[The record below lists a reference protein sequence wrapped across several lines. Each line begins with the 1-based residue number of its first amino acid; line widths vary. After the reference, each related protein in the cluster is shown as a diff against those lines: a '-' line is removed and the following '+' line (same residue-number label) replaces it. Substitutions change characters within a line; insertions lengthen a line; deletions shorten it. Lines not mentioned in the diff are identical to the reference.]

1 MNGGENIKIGLF
13 DFIMRGEYMLTNE
26 EIQNFIS
33 DDYFSK
39 KKQIA
44 KKGQN
49 YYEGKHDIRKYRLF
63 YFDSDGILREDKYR
77 SNVKIPHPF
86 FTEIVNQ
93 SVQYIFS
100 GERFAKSD
108 EGVESSYIYV
118 VSPDGTMLYHPTPEK
133 IGQPVENAAV
143 KKVVSEISSGSKV
156 ENGIIQYEFKG
167 TQKYAGIYVND
178 KQQYILVFTAD
189 EDEILADVNKI
200 RHAGIVRL
208 VIVSIIALVLSVVIT
223 TLIIMPLSH
232 ISEYTLKAAT
242 MDLSMNEEQSRLN
255 ERHDEVGR
263 ISRALSRLL
272 EEMTKV
278 VGEIKSKSNNV
289 MNAADALN
297 NDAIETATTIEQV
310 DNAVHEIAQGASSQ
324 AEETQKATENVIV
337 MGDMVRETHDE
348 IKKLLKYA
356 ENMKESTGY
365 AKNILTQLEEI
376 NKRAEEYIDV
386 IANQTNTT
394 NESALRI
401 SEATK
406 LITSIAE
413 ETNLLSLNASIE
425 AARAGEQGRG
435 FAVVAAEIQKLAE
448 QSNESARQIEDI
460 IQVLLSDS
468 EKAVETMYDVKEII
482 RAQSEQVEQTDT
494 AFDQINDGVKQSIEG
509 INHISEKA
517 EQLDEARVNVVDV
530 VQNLTAIAEE
540 NAAGAQET
548 SASVAEVT
556 SIVEDISSKSQAL
569 KEIAKE
575 LDESM
580 DIFIV

>member
-1 MNGGENIKIGLF
+1 MDDMRDKIK
-13 DFIMRGEYMLTNE
+13 DKVRGKVKVLASIRTRLTLA
-26 EIQNFIS
+26 
-33 DDYFSK
+33 
-39 KKQIA
+39 QIA
-44 KKGQN
+44 FVAIAGLIIYFTFSVNVEKSIKEVNKN
-49 YYEGKHDIRKYRLF
+49 YIADLAISYGESVDINIELNGLDKALLPETLSLMLA
-63 YFDSDGILREDKYR
+63 DVGLEDIK
-77 SNVKIPHPF
+77 
-86 FTEIVNQ
+86 
-93 SVQYIFS
+93 
-100 GERFAKSD
+100 
-108 EGVESSYIYV
+108 SSYIYV

-143 KKVVSEISSGSKV
+143 KKVVSEISAGKQV
-156 ENGIIQYEFKG
+156 KNEVIQYEFKG
-167 TQKYAGIYVND
+167 AQKYAGVYVND
-178 KQQYILVFTAD
+178 KQQYILVCTAD
-189 EDEILADVNKI
+189 EDELLSAVNEVKKSGVI
-200 RHAGIVRL
+200 RFIIVLVAAVLLSGI
-208 VIVSIIALVLSVVIT
+208 IT
-223 TLIIMPLSH
+223 TLIIKPLNS
-232 ISEYTLKAAT
+232 ISEFTLKAAT
-242 MDLSMNEEQSRLN
+242 MDLSMNAEQSRLN
-255 ERHDEVGR
+255 ARYDEAGR
-263 ISRALSRLL
+263 MSRALSRLL
-272 EEMTKV
+272 EEMSRV
-278 VGEIKSKSNNV
+278 VGDIKNKSDNV
-289 MNAADALN
+289 MNAAEYLNTDAM
-297 NDAIETATTIEQV
+297 ETATTIEQV
-310 DNAVHEIAQGASSQ
+310 ENAVNEIAQGASSQ

-337 MGDMVRETHDE
+337 MGNMVRETHDE
-348 IKKLLKYA
+348 VKKLLKYA
-356 ENMKESTGY
+356 ENMKDSTDY
-365 AKNILTQLEEI
+365 AKNILTQLEEV
-376 NKRAEEYIDV
+376 NRRAEEYIDV

-448 QSNESARQIEDI
+448 QSDESARQIEDI
-460 IQVLLSDS
+460 IQILLSDS

-494 AFDQINDGVKQSIEG
+494 AFDQINDGVRQSIEG
-509 INHISEKA
+509 INRISEKT

-540 NAAGAQET
+540 NAAGAEET

-580 DIFIV
+580 DIFTV

>member
-1 MNGGENIKIGLF
+1 MDDMRDKIKERVRGKVKVLASIRTRITLAQIAFVAIAGLIIYFTFSVNVEKSIKEVNTNYIADLAISYGGSVDINIEMNGPDNALLPEALGL
-13 DFIMRGEYMLTNE
+13 MLA
-26 EIQNFIS
+26 
-33 DDYFSK
+33 DV
-39 KKQIA
+39 
-44 KKGQN
+44 G
-49 YYEGKHDIRKYRLF
+49 L
-63 YFDSDGILREDKYR
+63 
-77 SNVKIPHPF
+77 
-86 FTEIVNQ
+86 
-93 SVQYIFS
+93 
-100 GERFAKSD
+100 
-108 EGVESSYIYV
+108 EGVKSSYIYV

-143 KKVVSEISSGSKV
+143 KKVVSEISAGKQV
-156 ENGIIQYEFKG
+156 KNEVIQYEFKG
-167 TQKYAGIYVND
+167 AQKYAGVYVND
-178 KQQYILVFTAD
+178 KQQYILVCTAD
-189 EDEILADVNKI
+189 EDELLSAVNDIK
-200 RHAGIVRL
+200 HSSVVRL
-208 VIVSIIALVLSVVIT
+208 IIVFVVSVLLSGVIT
-223 TLIIMPLSH
+223 TLIIKPLNN
-232 ISEYTLKAAT
+232 ISEFTLKAAT
-242 MDLSMNEEQSRLN
+242 MDLSINTEQTRLN
-255 ERHDEVGR
+255 ERHDEAGR
-263 ISRALSRLL
+263 MSRALSRLL
-272 EEMTKV
+272 EEMSRV
-278 VGEIKSKSNNV
+278 VGEIKNKSDNV
-289 MNAADALN
+289 TNAADALN
-297 NDAIETATTIEQV
+297 TDAMETATTIEQV
-310 DNAVHEIAQGASSQ
+310 ENAVNEIAQGASSQ

-337 MGDMVRETHDE
+337 MGNMVTETHDE
-348 IKKLLKYA
+348 VKRLLKYA
-356 ENMKESTGY
+356 ENMKDSTDY
-365 AKNILTQLEEI
+365 AKNILTELEAV
-376 NKRAEEYIDV
+376 NRRAEEYIDV

-448 QSNESARQIEDI
+448 QSDESARQIEDI

-509 INHISEKA
+509 INRISEKT

-540 NAAGAQET
+540 NAAGAEET

>member
-1 MNGGENIKIGLF
+1 MDDMRDKIKDKVRGKVKVLASIRTRITLSQIVFVAFAGLIIYF
-13 DFIMRGEYMLTNE
+13 TFSLNVEKSIKEVNKNYVADLA
-26 EIQNFIS
+26 IS
-33 DDYFSK
+33 Y
-39 KKQIA
+39 
-44 KKGQN
+44 G
-49 YYEGKHDIRKYRLF
+49 
-63 YFDSDGILREDKYR
+63 
-77 SNVKIPHPF
+77 
-86 FTEIVNQ
+86 Q
-93 SVQYIFS
+93 SVDINIELN
-100 GERFAKSD
+100 GLDKALLPETLDLMLAD
-108 EGVESSYIYV
+108 VGLEGVESSYVYV

-143 KKVVSEISSGSKV
+143 KKVVSEISAGKQV
-156 ENGIIQYEFKG
+156 KNEVIQYEFKG
-167 TQKYAGIYVND
+167 AQKYAGVYVND
-178 KQQYILVFTAD
+178 KQQYILVCTAD
-189 EDEILADVNKI
+189 EDELLSAVNEIKHSGI
-200 RHAGIVRL
+200 RRL
-208 VIVSIIALVLSVVIT
+208 VIVFVVSVLLSAVLT
-223 TLIIMPLSH
+223 TLIILPLNN
-232 ISEYTLKAAT
+232 ISEFTLKAAT
-242 MDLSMNEEQSRLN
+242 MDLTINEKQNRFN
-255 ERHDEVGR
+255 DRHDETGR
-263 ISRALSRLL
+263 MSRALSRLL
-272 EEMTKV
+272 EEMSRV
-278 VGEIKSKSNNV
+278 VGEIKGKSVNV
-289 MNAADALN
+289 MNAAEYLNTDAM
-297 NDAIETATTIEQV
+297 ETATTIEQV
-310 DNAVHEIAQGASSQ
+310 ENAVNEIAQGASSQ

-337 MGDMVRETHDE
+337 MGNMVRETHDE
-348 IKKLLKYA
+348 VKKLLKYA
-356 ENMKESTGY
+356 ENMKDSTDY
-365 AKNILTQLEEI
+365 AKNILTQLEEV
-376 NKRAEEYIDV
+376 NRRAEEYIDV

-448 QSNESARQIEDI
+448 QSDESARQIEDI
-460 IQVLLSDS
+460 IQILLSDS

-494 AFDQINDGVKQSIEG
+494 AFDQINDGVRQSIDG
-509 INHISEKA
+509 INRISEKT

-540 NAAGAQET
+540 NAAGAEET

-580 DIFIV
+580 DIFTV

>member
-1 MNGGENIKIGLF
+1 MDDMRDKIKERVRGKVKVLASIRTRITLAQIAFVAIAGLIIYFTFSVNVEKSIKEVNTNYIADLAISYGGSVDINIEMNGPDNALLPETLGL
-13 DFIMRGEYMLTNE
+13 MLA
-26 EIQNFIS
+26 
-33 DDYFSK
+33 DV
-39 KKQIA
+39 
-44 KKGQN
+44 G
-49 YYEGKHDIRKYRLF
+49 L
-63 YFDSDGILREDKYR
+63 
-77 SNVKIPHPF
+77 
-86 FTEIVNQ
+86 
-93 SVQYIFS
+93 
-100 GERFAKSD
+100 
-108 EGVESSYIYV
+108 EGVKSSYIYV

-143 KKVVSEISSGSKV
+143 KKVVSEISAGKQV
-156 ENGIIQYEFKG
+156 KNEVIQYEFKG
-167 TQKYAGIYVND
+167 AQKYAGVYVND
-178 KQQYILVFTAD
+178 KQQYILVCTAD
-189 EDEILADVNKI
+189 EDELLSAVNDIK
-200 RHAGIVRL
+200 HSSVVRL
-208 VIVSIIALVLSVVIT
+208 IIVFVVSVLLIGVIT
-223 TLIIMPLSH
+223 TLIIKPLNN
-232 ISEYTLKAAT
+232 ISEFTLKAAT
-242 MDLSMNEEQSRLN
+242 MDLSINTEQTRLN
-255 ERHDEVGR
+255 ERHDEAGR
-263 ISRALSRLL
+263 MSRALSRLL
-272 EEMTKV
+272 EEMSRV
-278 VGEIKSKSNNV
+278 VGEIKNKSDNV
-289 MNAADALN
+289 TNAADALN
-297 NDAIETATTIEQV
+297 TDAMETATTIEQV
-310 DNAVHEIAQGASSQ
+310 ENAVNEIAQGASSQ

-337 MGDMVRETHDE
+337 MGNMVTETHDE
-348 IKKLLKYA
+348 VKRLLKYA
-356 ENMKESTGY
+356 ENMKDSTDY
-365 AKNILTQLEEI
+365 AKNILTELEAV
-376 NKRAEEYIDV
+376 NRRAEEYIDV

-448 QSNESARQIEDI
+448 QSDESARQIEDI

-509 INHISEKA
+509 INRISEKT

-540 NAAGAQET
+540 NAAGAEET

>member
-1 MNGGENIKIGLF
+1 MDDMRDKIKETIDSKVNVLASTRTRITLALIAFVVIAGL
-13 DFIMRGEYMLTNE
+13 IM
-26 EIQNFIS
+26 
-33 DDYFSK
+33 YF
-39 KKQIA
+39 
-44 KKGQN
+44 
-49 YYEGKHDIRKYRLF
+49 
-63 YFDSDGILREDKYR
+63 
-77 SNVKIPHPF
+77 
-86 FTEIVNQ
+86 T
-93 SVQYIFS
+93 FS
-100 GERFAKSD
+100 GNVEKSIKEVNKNYITD
-108 EGVESSYIYV
+108 IAISYGESIDIDIELNGLDMALSPETLGAMLADVGLEGVESSYIYV

>member
-1 MNGGENIKIGLF
+1 MDDMRDKIKDKVRGKVKVLASIRTRITLSQIVFVAFAGLIIYFTFSLNVEKSIKEVNKNYVADLAISYGQSIDINIELNGLDKALLPETLDLMLADVGL
-13 DFIMRGEYMLTNE
+13 
-26 EIQNFIS
+26 
-33 DDYFSK
+33 
-39 KKQIA
+39 
-44 KKGQN
+44 
-49 YYEGKHDIRKYRLF
+49 
-63 YFDSDGILREDKYR
+63 ED
-77 SNVKIPHPF
+77 
-86 FTEIVNQ
+86 
-93 SVQYIFS
+93 
-100 GERFAKSD
+100 
-108 EGVESSYIYV
+108 VESSYIYV

-143 KKVVSEISSGSKV
+143 KKVVSEISAGKQV
-156 ENGIIQYEFKG
+156 KNEVIQYEFKG
-167 TQKYAGIYVND
+167 AQKYAGVYVND
-178 KQQYILVFTAD
+178 KQQYILVCTAD
-189 EDEILADVNKI
+189 EDELLSAVNEIKHSGI
-200 RHAGIVRL
+200 RRF
-208 VIVSIIALVLSVVIT
+208 VIVFVVSVLLSCILT
-223 TLIIMPLSH
+223 TLITLPLNN
-232 ISEYTLKAAT
+232 ISEFTLKAAT
-242 MDLSMNEEQSRLN
+242 MDLTINEKQNRFN
-255 ERHDEVGR
+255 DRHDETGR
-263 ISRALSRLL
+263 MSRALSKLL
-272 EEMTKV
+272 EEMSRV
-278 VGEIKSKSNNV
+278 VGEIKGKSVNV
-289 MNAADALN
+289 MNAAEYLNTDAM
-297 NDAIETATTIEQV
+297 ETATTIEQV
-310 DNAVHEIAQGASSQ
+310 ENAVNEIAQGASSQ

-337 MGDMVRETHDE
+337 MGNMVRETHDE
-348 IKKLLKYA
+348 VKKLLKYA
-356 ENMKESTGY
+356 ENMKDSTDY
-365 AKNILTQLEEI
+365 AKNILTQLEEV
-376 NKRAEEYIDV
+376 NRRAEEYIDV

-448 QSNESARQIEDI
+448 QSDESARQIEDI
-460 IQVLLSDS
+460 IQILLSDS

-494 AFDQINDGVKQSIEG
+494 AFDQINDGVRQSIEG
-509 INHISEKA
+509 INRISEKT

-540 NAAGAQET
+540 NAAGAEET

-580 DIFIV
+580 DIFTV

>member
-1 MNGGENIKIGLF
+1 M
-13 DFIMRGEYMLTNE
+13 
-26 EIQNFIS
+26 
-33 DDYFSK
+33 
-39 KKQIA
+39 
-44 KKGQN
+44 
-49 YYEGKHDIRKYRLF
+49 
-63 YFDSDGILREDKYR
+63 
-77 SNVKIPHPF
+77 
-86 FTEIVNQ
+86 
-93 SVQYIFS
+93 
-100 GERFAKSD
+100 
-108 EGVESSYIYV
+108 
-118 VSPDGTMLYHPTPEK
+118 
-133 IGQPVENAAV
+133 
-143 KKVVSEISSGSKV
+143 
-156 ENGIIQYEFKG
+156 
-167 TQKYAGIYVND
+167 
-178 KQQYILVFTAD
+178 
-189 EDEILADVNKI
+189 
-200 RHAGIVRL
+200 
-208 VIVSIIALVLSVVIT
+208 
-223 TLIIMPLSH
+223 
-232 ISEYTLKAAT
+232 
-242 MDLSMNEEQSRLN
+242 
-255 ERHDEVGR
+255 
-263 ISRALSRLL
+263 
-272 EEMTKV
+272 
-278 VGEIKSKSNNV
+278 
-289 MNAADALN
+289 
-297 NDAIETATTIEQV
+297 ETATTIEQV
-310 DNAVHEIAQGASSQ
+310 ENAVNEIAQGASSQ

-337 MGDMVRETHDE
+337 MGNMVTETHDE
-348 IKKLLKYA
+348 VKRLLKYA
-356 ENMKESTGY
+356 ENMKDSTDY
-365 AKNILTQLEEI
+365 AKNILTELEAV
-376 NKRAEEYIDV
+376 NRRAEEYIDV

-448 QSNESARQIEDI
+448 QSDESARQIEDI

-509 INHISEKA
+509 INRISEKT

-540 NAAGAQET
+540 NAAGAEET

>member
-1 MNGGENIKIGLF
+1 MDDMRDKIKETVDSKVNVLASTRTRITLALIAFVVIAGL
-13 DFIMRGEYMLTNE
+13 IM
-26 EIQNFIS
+26 
-33 DDYFSK
+33 YF
-39 KKQIA
+39 
-44 KKGQN
+44 
-49 YYEGKHDIRKYRLF
+49 
-63 YFDSDGILREDKYR
+63 
-77 SNVKIPHPF
+77 
-86 FTEIVNQ
+86 T
-93 SVQYIFS
+93 FS
-100 GERFAKSD
+100 GNVEKSIKEVNKNYITD
-108 EGVESSYIYV
+108 IAISYGESIDIDIELNGLDMALSAETLGAMLADVGLEGVESSYIYV

-189 EDEILADVNKI
+189 EDEILADVNKV
-200 RHAGIVRL
+200 RHTGIVRL
-208 VIVSIIALVLSVVIT
+208 VIVSIIAVVLSVVIT

>member
-1 MNGGENIKIGLF
+1 MDDMKDKIR
-13 DFIMRGEYMLTNE
+13 DKVRGKVNVLASIRTR
-26 EIQNFIS
+26 ITLA
-33 DDYFSK
+33 
-39 KKQIA
+39 QIA
-44 KKGQN
+44 LVAITGL
-49 YYEGKHDIRKYRLF
+49 I
-63 YFDSDGILREDKYR
+63 I
-77 SNVKIPHPF
+77 F
-86 FTEIVNQ
+86 FTFSVNVEKSIKEVNKNYVADLAISYGE
-93 SVQYIFS
+93 SVDINIALN
-100 GERFAKSD
+100 GLDKALLPETLGLMLAD
-108 EGVESSYIYV
+108 VGLEGVESSYIYV

-143 KKVVSEISSGSKV
+143 KRVVSEISAGKQV
-156 ENGIIQYEFKG
+156 KNEVIQYEFKG
-167 TQKYAGIYVND
+167 AQKYAGVYVND
-178 KQQYILVFTAD
+178 EQQYILVCTAD
-189 EDEILADVNKI
+189 EDELLSAVNEVK
-200 RHAGIVRL
+200 HSGVVRF
-208 VIVSIIALVLSVVIT
+208 VIVFIISVLLSGVLT
-223 TLIIMPLSH
+223 TLIIMPLNN
-232 ISEYTLKAAT
+232 ISEFTLKAAT
-242 MDLSMNEEQSRLN
+242 MDLSINAEQSRLN
-255 ERHDEVGR
+255 ERHDEAGR
-263 ISRALSRLL
+263 MSRALSRLL
-272 EEMTKV
+272 EEMSRV
-278 VGEIKSKSNNV
+278 VGEIKSKSDNV
-289 MNAADALN
+289 MNAAEALN
-297 NDAIETATTIEQV
+297 TDAKETATTIEQV
-310 DNAVHEIAQGASSQ
+310 ENAVNEIAQGASSQ
-324 AEETQKATENVIV
+324 AEETQKATENVMI
-337 MGDMVRETHDE
+337 MGNMVSETHNE
-348 IKKLLKYA
+348 VKKLLKYA
-356 ENMKESTGY
+356 ENMKDSTDY
-365 AKNILTQLEEI
+365 AKNILTQLEEV
-376 NKRAEEYIDV
+376 NRRAEEYIDV

-494 AFDQINDGVKQSIEG
+494 AFDQINDGVNQSIEG
-509 INHISEKA
+509 INRISEKA

-556 SIVEDISSKSQAL
+556 SIVDDISSKSQAL

-580 DIFIV
+580 DIFVV

>member
-1 MNGGENIKIGLF
+1 MDDMKDKIKDKVRGRIKVLASIRTRITLAQIVLVAIAGLIIYFTFSVNVEKSIKEVNKNYVADLAISYGESVDINIEFNGLDKALLPETLESMLADVGL
-13 DFIMRGEYMLTNE
+13 
-26 EIQNFIS
+26 
-33 DDYFSK
+33 
-39 KKQIA
+39 
-44 KKGQN
+44 
-49 YYEGKHDIRKYRLF
+49 
-63 YFDSDGILREDKYR
+63 ED
-77 SNVKIPHPF
+77 VK
-86 FTEIVNQ
+86 
-93 SVQYIFS
+93 
-100 GERFAKSD
+100 
-108 EGVESSYIYV
+108 SSYIYV

-143 KKVVSEISSGSKV
+143 KKVVSEISAGKQV
-156 ENGIIQYEFKG
+156 KNEVIQYEFKG
-167 TQKYAGIYVND
+167 AQKYAGVYVND
-178 KQQYILVFTAD
+178 KQQYILVCTAD
-189 EDEILADVNKI
+189 EDELLHAVNDVK
-200 RHAGIVRL
+200 RSCVARL
-208 VIVSIIALVLSVVIT
+208 VIVFIVSVLISGVLA
-223 TLIIMPLSH
+223 TLIIMPLNN
-232 ISEYTLKAAT
+232 ISEFTLKAAT
-242 MDLSMNEEQSRLN
+242 MDLSINAEQSRLN
-255 ERHDEVGR
+255 ERHDETGR

-272 EEMTKV
+272 EEMSRV
-278 VGEIKSKSNNV
+278 VGEIKSKSDNV

-297 NDAIETATTIEQV
+297 TDAVETATTIEQV
-310 DNAVHEIAQGASSQ
+310 ENAVNEIALGASSQ
-324 AEETQKATENVIV
+324 AEETQKATENVMV
-337 MGDMVRETHDE
+337 MGNMVRETHDE
-348 IKKLLKYA
+348 VMQLLKYA
-356 ENMKESTGY
+356 ENMKDSTDY
-365 AKNILTQLEEI
+365 AKNILTQLEEV
-376 NKRAEEYIDV
+376 NRRAEEYVDV

-406 LITSIAE
+406 LIASIAE

-448 QSNESARQIEDI
+448 QSDESARQIEDI

-509 INHISEKA
+509 INRISEKA

-530 VQNLTAIAEE
+530 VQSLTAIAEE

>member
-1 MNGGENIKIGLF
+1 MDDMKDKIK
-13 DFIMRGEYMLTNE
+13 DKVRGKVNLLASIRTRVMLA
-26 EIQNFIS
+26 
-33 DDYFSK
+33 
-39 KKQIA
+39 QIA
-44 KKGQN
+44 LVAITGL
-49 YYEGKHDIRKYRLF
+49 I
-63 YFDSDGILREDKYR
+63 I
-77 SNVKIPHPF
+77 F
-86 FTEIVNQ
+86 FTFSVNVEKSIKEVNKNYVADLAISYGE
-93 SVQYIFS
+93 SVDINIAHS
-100 GERFAKSD
+100 GLEQALLPDVLGSMLAD
-108 EGVESSYIYV
+108 VGLEGVESSYIYV

-143 KKVVSEISSGSKV
+143 KKTVSDISAGKQV
-156 ENGIIQYEFKG
+156 ENGVIQYEFKG
-167 TQKYAGIYVND
+167 AQKYAGVYVND
-178 KQQYILVFTAD
+178 KQQYILVCTAD
-189 EDEILADVNKI
+189 EDELLSAVNEVK
-200 RHAGIVRL
+200 HSCIVRL
-208 VIVSIIALVLSVVIT
+208 VIVFLVSVVLSSVIA
-223 TLIIMPLSH
+223 TLIIMPLNN
-232 ISEYTLKAAT
+232 ISEFTLKAAT
-242 MDLSMNEEQSRLN
+242 MDLSINAEQSRLN
-255 ERHDEVGR
+255 ERNDEAGR
-263 ISRALSRLL
+263 MSRALSRLL
-272 EEMTKV
+272 EEMSRV
-278 VGEIKSKSNNV
+278 VGEIKSKSDNV
-289 MNAADALN
+289 MNAAESLN
-297 NDAIETATTIEQV
+297 TDAIETATTIEQV
-310 DNAVHEIAQGASSQ
+310 ESAVNEIAQGASSQ
-324 AEETQKATENVIV
+324 AEETQKATENVMI
-337 MGDMVRETHDE
+337 MGNMVRETHDE
-348 IKKLLKYA
+348 VMRLLKYA
-356 ENMKESTGY
+356 ENMKDSTDY
-365 AKNILTQLEEI
+365 AKNILTQLEEV
-376 NKRAEEYIDV
+376 NRRAEEYIDV

-448 QSNESARQIEDI
+448 QSDESARQIEDI

-509 INHISEKA
+509 ITRISEKA

-530 VQNLTAIAEE
+530 VQSLTAIAEE

-575 LDESM
+575 LDEGM

>member
-1 MNGGENIKIGLF
+1 MDDMRDKIKERVRGKVKVLASIRTRITLAQIAFVAIAGLIIYFTFSVNVEKSIKEVNTNYIADLAISYGGSVDINIEMNGPDNALLPETLGL
-13 DFIMRGEYMLTNE
+13 MLA
-26 EIQNFIS
+26 
-33 DDYFSK
+33 DV
-39 KKQIA
+39 
-44 KKGQN
+44 G
-49 YYEGKHDIRKYRLF
+49 L
-63 YFDSDGILREDKYR
+63 
-77 SNVKIPHPF
+77 
-86 FTEIVNQ
+86 
-93 SVQYIFS
+93 
-100 GERFAKSD
+100 
-108 EGVESSYIYV
+108 EGVKSSYIYV

-143 KKVVSEISSGSKV
+143 KKVVSEISAGKQV
-156 ENGIIQYEFKG
+156 KNEVIQYEFKG
-167 TQKYAGIYVND
+167 VQKYAGVYVND
-178 KQQYILVFTAD
+178 KQQYILVCTAD
-189 EDEILADVNKI
+189 EDELLSAVNDIK
-200 RHAGIVRL
+200 HSSVVRL
-208 VIVSIIALVLSVVIT
+208 IIVFVVSVLLSGVIT
-223 TLIIMPLSH
+223 TLIIKPLNN
-232 ISEYTLKAAT
+232 ISEFTLKAAT
-242 MDLSMNEEQSRLN
+242 MDLSINTEQTRLN
-255 ERHDEVGR
+255 ERHDEAGR
-263 ISRALSRLL
+263 MSRALSRLL
-272 EEMTKV
+272 EEMSRV
-278 VGEIKSKSNNV
+278 VGEIKNKSDNV
-289 MNAADALN
+289 TNAADALN
-297 NDAIETATTIEQV
+297 TDAMETATTIEQV
-310 DNAVHEIAQGASSQ
+310 ENAVNEIAQGASSQ

-337 MGDMVRETHDE
+337 MGNMVTETHDE
-348 IKKLLKYA
+348 VKRLLKYA
-356 ENMKESTGY
+356 ENMKDSTDY
-365 AKNILTQLEEI
+365 AKNILTELEAV
-376 NKRAEEYIDV
+376 NRRAEEYIDV

-448 QSNESARQIEDI
+448 QSDESARQIEDI

-509 INHISEKA
+509 INRISEKT

-540 NAAGAQET
+540 NAAGAEET

>member
-1 MNGGENIKIGLF
+1 MDDMRDKIKERVRGKVKVLASIRTRITLAQIAFVAIAGLIIYFTFSVNVEKSIKEVNTNYIADLAISYGGSVDINIEMNGPDNALLPETLGL
-13 DFIMRGEYMLTNE
+13 MLA
-26 EIQNFIS
+26 
-33 DDYFSK
+33 DV
-39 KKQIA
+39 
-44 KKGQN
+44 G
-49 YYEGKHDIRKYRLF
+49 L
-63 YFDSDGILREDKYR
+63 
-77 SNVKIPHPF
+77 
-86 FTEIVNQ
+86 
-93 SVQYIFS
+93 
-100 GERFAKSD
+100 
-108 EGVESSYIYV
+108 EGVKSSYIYV

-143 KKVVSEISSGSKV
+143 KKVVSEISAGKQV
-156 ENGIIQYEFKG
+156 KNEVIQYEFKG
-167 TQKYAGIYVND
+167 AQKYAGVYVND
-178 KQQYILVFTAD
+178 KQQYILVCTAD
-189 EDEILADVNKI
+189 EDELLSAVNDIK
-200 RHAGIVRL
+200 HSSVVRL
-208 VIVSIIALVLSVVIT
+208 IIVFVVSVLLSGVIT
-223 TLIIMPLSH
+223 TLIIKPLNN
-232 ISEYTLKAAT
+232 ISEFTLKAAT
-242 MDLSMNEEQSRLN
+242 MDLSINTEQTRLN
-255 ERHDEVGR
+255 ERHDEAGR
-263 ISRALSRLL
+263 MSRALSRLL
-272 EEMTKV
+272 EEMSRV
-278 VGEIKSKSNNV
+278 VGEIKNKSDNV
-289 MNAADALN
+289 TNAADALN
-297 NDAIETATTIEQV
+297 TDAMETATTIEQV
-310 DNAVHEIAQGASSQ
+310 ENAVNEIAQGASSQ
-324 AEETQKATENVIV
+324 AEETQKATDNVIV
-337 MGDMVRETHDE
+337 MGNMVTETHDE
-348 IKKLLKYA
+348 VKRLLKYA
-356 ENMKESTGY
+356 ENMKDSTDY
-365 AKNILTQLEEI
+365 AKNILTELEAV
-376 NKRAEEYIDV
+376 NRRAEEYIDV

-448 QSNESARQIEDI
+448 QSDESARQIEDI

-509 INHISEKA
+509 INRISEKT

-540 NAAGAQET
+540 NAAGAEET

>member
-1 MNGGENIKIGLF
+1 MDDMRDKIK
-13 DFIMRGEYMLTNE
+13 DKVRGKVKVLASIRTRLTLA
-26 EIQNFIS
+26 
-33 DDYFSK
+33 
-39 KKQIA
+39 QIA
-44 KKGQN
+44 FVAIAGLIIYFTFSVNVEKSIKEVNKNYVADLAISYGQSI
-49 YYEGKHDIRKYRLF
+49 DINIELNGLDKALLPETLSLMLA
-63 YFDSDGILREDKYR
+63 DVGLEDIK
-77 SNVKIPHPF
+77 
-86 FTEIVNQ
+86 
-93 SVQYIFS
+93 
-100 GERFAKSD
+100 
-108 EGVESSYIYV
+108 SSYIYV

-143 KKVVSEISSGSKV
+143 KKVVSEISAGKQV
-156 ENGIIQYEFKG
+156 KNEVIQYEFKG
-167 TQKYAGIYVND
+167 AQKYAGVYVND
-178 KQQYILVFTAD
+178 KQQYILVCTAD
-189 EDEILADVNKI
+189 EDELLSAVNEVKKSGVI
-200 RHAGIVRL
+200 RFIIVLVAAVLLSGI
-208 VIVSIIALVLSVVIT
+208 IT
-223 TLIIMPLSH
+223 TLIIKPLNS
-232 ISEYTLKAAT
+232 ISEFTLKAAT
-242 MDLSMNEEQSRLN
+242 MDLSMNAEQSRLN
-255 ERHDEVGR
+255 ARYDEAGR
-263 ISRALSRLL
+263 MSRALSRLL
-272 EEMTKV
+272 EEMSRV
-278 VGEIKSKSNNV
+278 VGDIKNKSDNV
-289 MNAADALN
+289 MNAAEYLNTDAM
-297 NDAIETATTIEQV
+297 ETATTIEQV
-310 DNAVHEIAQGASSQ
+310 ENAVNEIAQGASSQ

-337 MGDMVRETHDE
+337 MGNMVRETHDE
-348 IKKLLKYA
+348 VKKLLKYA
-356 ENMKESTGY
+356 ENMKDSTDY
-365 AKNILTQLEEI
+365 AKNILTQLEEV
-376 NKRAEEYIDV
+376 NRRAEEYIDV

-448 QSNESARQIEDI
+448 QSDESARQIEDI
-460 IQVLLSDS
+460 IQILLSDS

-494 AFDQINDGVKQSIEG
+494 AFDQINDGVRQSIEG
-509 INHISEKA
+509 INRISEKT

-540 NAAGAQET
+540 NAAGAEET

-580 DIFIV
+580 DIFTV

>member
-1 MNGGENIKIGLF
+1 MDDMRDKIKERV
-13 DFIMRGEYMLTNE
+13 RGKVKVLASIRTR
-26 EIQNFIS
+26 ITLA
-33 DDYFSK
+33 
-39 KKQIA
+39 QIA
-44 KKGQN
+44 LVAIAGFIIYFTFSINVEKSIKEVNKN
-49 YYEGKHDIRKYRLF
+49 YIADLAVSYGGSVDISIELNGLDKALLPETLGLMLA
-63 YFDSDGILREDKYR
+63 DVGLED
-77 SNVKIPHPF
+77 I
-86 FTEIVNQ
+86 
-93 SVQYIFS
+93 
-100 GERFAKSD
+100 
-108 EGVESSYIYV
+108 ESSYIYV

-143 KKVVSEISSGSKV
+143 KKVVSEISAGKQV
-156 ENGIIQYEFKG
+156 KNEVIQYEFKG
-167 TQKYAGIYVND
+167 AEKYAGVYVND
-178 KQQYILVFTAD
+178 KQQYILVCTAD
-189 EDEILADVNKI
+189 EDELLSAVNDIK
-200 RHAGIVRL
+200 HSSVVRL
-208 VIVSIIALVLSVVIT
+208 IIVFVVSVLLSGVLT
-223 TLIIMPLSH
+223 TLIIMPLNN
-232 ISEYTLKAAT
+232 ISEFTLKAAT
-242 MDLSMNEEQSRLN
+242 MDLSINAEQSRLN
-255 ERHDEVGR
+255 ERHDEAGR
-263 ISRALSRLL
+263 MSRALSRLL
-272 EEMTKV
+272 EEMSRV
-278 VGEIKSKSNNV
+278 VGEIKNKSINV
-289 MNAADALN
+289 TNAADYLN
-297 NDAIETATTIEQV
+297 NDAMETATTIEQV
-310 DNAVHEIAQGASSQ
+310 ENAVNEIAQGASSQ

-337 MGDMVRETHDE
+337 MGNMVSETHDE
-348 IKKLLKYA
+348 VKRLLKYA
-356 ENMKESTGY
+356 ENMKDSTDY
-365 AKNILTQLEEI
+365 AKNILTQLEEV
-376 NKRAEEYIDV
+376 NRRAEEYIDV

-448 QSNESARQIEDI
+448 QSDESARQIEDI

-494 AFDQINDGVKQSIEG
+494 AFDQINDGVRQSIEG
-509 INHISEKA
+509 INRISEKT

-540 NAAGAQET
+540 NAAGAEET